1 MPNCRF
7 NELWLQDAR
16 FSKWIAKDPK
26 SVNSALC
33 RFCKGKSIDIKTMGA
48 SALNSHMKGK
58 RHCELVKMHE
68 HSGGGILT
76 HFAAKSSTA
85 SSSFATV
92 SSAPIT
98 PILLPTTVS
107 SSETTSIASAS
118 TTCAATLNSFAIK
131 EQVLKA
137 ELWWALKSASSSYS
151 FHSSNDISFIM
162 KKMFPSDETASKF
175 ACGET
180 KVMYLICHGIAP
192 YLRTCLTDKLRDQQ
206 YVLMFDESYNKFMK
220 SKQMDIL
227 VRFWDVNNVVSRYYD
242 SKFMGHARC
251 SDIYD
256 CIHESV
262 ESSLGYKNIVQLSM
276 DGPNVN
282 WSFHNKF
289 ESSKRDNFNS
299 GLVNVGSC
307 SLHKIHNAF
316 KEGAKKSGWQI
327 PGFLY
332 ALYNLFHET
341 PARREDYEKVTS
353 SDVFPLKYCAHR
365 WVENVSVAERA
376 INMLPFIKVYVTEV
390 KNKKLPNPSTKSYST
405 VEDSCEDPL
414 LEAKLQCYISVAKPL
429 DGYLVKYQT
438 DKPMLPFLCNDLE
451 KLLKLLLR
459 RFIKDAKLQE
469 ANTITQLLAIDF
481 SDASNQV
488 GYSRVDVGFA
498 ADRILR
504 TLLVKKKVSDLQAM
518 QFRTDCKTFLLTLI
532 THLLRRNPL
541 KYTIVK
547 NLNCL
552 DPALV
557 CNPEL
562 KSKNEKK
569 MKCILNHLVK
579 SGLVQ
584 ITDCDQVLHEF
595 SEFLA
600 LSSTVSAFTNFTDSD
615 RLDNIYFQLLSGNHI
630 YAKLW
635 PVVKMLLLLSHGQA
649 SVERGF
655 SINNT
660 VADVNLSASNLI
672 ARRLVKDHVNAI
684 GGLENMTITK
694 ELVTSARAAR
704 SRYQASLLEKQQIKK
719 QSQKN
724 EKRKLHV
731 EEVNHLK
738 EKKRKTE
745 EEIKSLHK
753 SADDLAKK
761 AEDLSKLLLLTQSN
775 SLRKTAHEKENSLK
789 HVEKLLNDKL
799 LELKNL

>member
-1 MPNCRF
+1 M
-7 NELWLQDAR
+7 
-16 FSKWIAKDPK
+16 
-26 SVNSALC
+26 
-33 RFCKGKSIDIKTMGA
+33 
-48 SALNSHMKGK
+48 
-58 RHCELVKMHE
+58 
-68 HSGGGILT
+68 
-76 HFAAKSSTA
+76 
-85 SSSFATV
+85 
-92 SSAPIT
+92 
-98 PILLPTTVS
+98 
-107 SSETTSIASAS
+107 
-118 TTCAATLNSFAIK
+118 
-131 EQVLKA
+131 
-137 ELWWALKSASSSYS
+137 
-151 FHSSNDISFIM
+151 
-162 KKMFPSDETASKF
+162 
-175 ACGET
+175 
-180 KVMYLICHGIAP
+180 
-192 YLRTCLTDKLRDQQ
+192 
-206 YVLMFDESYNKFMK
+206 
-220 SKQMDIL
+220 
-227 VRFWDVNNVVSRYYD
+227 
-242 SKFMGHARC
+242 
-251 SDIYD
+251 
-256 CIHESV
+256 
-262 ESSLGYKNIVQLSM
+262 
-276 DGPNVN
+276 
-282 WSFHNKF
+282 
-289 ESSKRDNFNS
+289 
-299 GLVNVGSC
+299 
-307 SLHKIHNAF
+307 
-316 KEGAKKSGWQI
+316 
-327 PGFLY
+327 
-332 ALYNLFHET
+332 
-341 PARREDYEKVTS
+341 
-353 SDVFPLKYCAHR
+353 
-365 WVENVSVAERA
+365 
-376 INMLPFIKVYVTEV
+376 
-390 KNKKLPNPSTKSYST
+390 
-405 VEDSCEDPL
+405 
-414 LEAKLQCYISVAKPL
+414 
-429 DGYLVKYQT
+429 
-438 DKPMLPFLCNDLE
+438 
-451 KLLKLLLR
+451 
-459 RFIKDAKLQE
+459 QE

-569 MKCILNHLVK
+569 MKCILNHLVQ